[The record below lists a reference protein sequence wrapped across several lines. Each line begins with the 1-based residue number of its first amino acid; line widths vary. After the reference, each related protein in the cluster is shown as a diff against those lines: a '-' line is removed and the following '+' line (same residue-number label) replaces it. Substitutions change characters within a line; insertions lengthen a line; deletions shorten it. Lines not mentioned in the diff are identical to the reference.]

1 MLKYIP
7 LMLLPFVF
15 ACNGDNGADLTNET
29 TETSSIQ
36 PPLEGDFI
44 NDATF
49 KIDPKIENKLETAN
63 GSNFMIPANALVN
76 AAGEPV
82 TGEVEISFNQYHSIP
97 DIITS
102 GIPMSYDTLGESYT
116 FESAGMFSLDGTCN
130 DAPVFVK
137 DGAAIAMN
145 LASDLGE
152 DEPFN
157 FYELDENQGDW
168 TYAHNDSPI
177 ANNPRF
183 ERDKYMPLKP
193 EPVSEDAFV
202 LDINFDLSNY
212 DELKLFSGIVWEY
225 TGDADSLDP
234 RKNPAVGKTR
244 WTDFDLEPTNERAYE
259 YYMTMKNKNS
269 AFTTKCTAALDGED
283 LDVAMA
289 EFQTKKTEV
298 AKNLENIQK
307 PFIRSV
313 SISGFGT
320 YNYDYI
326 HRVEEPAELM
336 ADFDFGS
343 SNADKN
349 EALVVLIY
357 PNDNYVV
364 NYPQSQWN
372 SFGVDT
378 EAESQLIAILPGNQ
392 IAVCKEDISAC
403 FGKEKHTFKMQVLDK
418 KIEDKNS
425 LIDVLATL

>member
-7 LMLLPFVF
+7 LLLVPIIF
-15 ACNGDNGADLTNET
+15 ACDGESAAEVSNET
-29 TETSSIQ
+29 TETSCIQ
-36 PPLEGDFI
+36 PPLEGDFV
-44 NDATF
+44 NDVTF
-49 KIDPKIENKLETAN
+49 KIDPLVENNLETMN
-63 GSNFMIPANALVN
+63 GSNFTIPANALVD

-82 TGEVEISFNQYHSIP
+82 TEEVEITFNQYHSIP

-168 TYAHNDSPI
+168 TYEHSDSPI

-183 ERDKYMPLKP
+183 EREKYIPLKP

-202 LDINFDLSNY
+202 LDIDFDLSNY
-212 DELKLFSGIVWEY
+212 DELKVFSGIVWEY
-225 TGDADSLDP
+225 TGTDDSLDP
-234 RKNPAVGKTR
+234 RKNAIVSKNR

-259 YYMTMKNKNS
+259 YYMTMKNKTRS
-269 AFTTKCTAALDGED
+269 FTTKCTAALDGED
-283 LDVAMA
+283 LDLAMA
-289 EFQTKKTEV
+289 EFEIKKTEV
-298 AKNLENIQK
+298 AKNMEKIQK

-313 SISGFGT
+313 KISGFGT

-326 HRVEEPAELM
+326 HRVAEPAELM

-343 SNADKN
+343 SNGDKDG
-349 EALVVLIY
+349 ALVVLVY
-357 PNDNYVV
+357 PDDNYVV
-364 NYPQSQWN
+364 NYPKSQWG
-372 SFGVDT
+372 SFGIDT
-378 EAESQLIAILPGNQ
+378 EAHSKLIAILPGNQ
-392 IAVCKEDISAC
+392 IAVCKEDLSDC
-403 FGKEKHTFKMQVLDK
+403 FGKEKHTFKMQVLDE
-418 KIEDKNS
+418 KIEDKNA

>member
-7 LMLLPFVF
+7 LLFLPILI
-15 ACNGDNGADLTNET
+15 ACNGENAVDITTVT
-29 TETSSIQ
+29 TETSCIQ
-36 PPLEGDFI
+36 PPLEGDFV
-44 NDATF
+44 NDVTF
-49 KIDPKIENKLETAN
+49 KIDPQIENNLETMN
-63 GSNFMIPANALVN
+63 GSNFTIPANALVD

-82 TGEVEISFNQYHSIP
+82 TDEVEITFNQYHSIP

-137 DGAAIAMN
+137 DGAEIAMN

-168 TYAHNDSPI
+168 TYEHSDSPI

-183 ERDKYMPLKP
+183 EREKYMPLKP

-212 DELKLFSGIVWEY
+212 DELKVFSGIVWEY
-225 TGDADSLDP
+225 TGTDDSLDP
-234 RKNPAVGKTR
+234 RKNPIVVKNR

-259 YYMTMKNKNS
+259 YYMTMKNKTS
-269 AFTTKCTAALDGED
+269 SFTTKCTAALDGED

-289 EFQTKKTEV
+289 EFEAKKTEV
-298 AKNLENIQK
+298 AKNMENIQK
-307 PFIRSV
+307 PYVRSV
-313 SISGFGT
+313 NISGFGT

-343 SNADKN
+343 SNGDKA
-349 EALVVLIY
+349 EALVVLVY

-364 NYPQSQWN
+364 NYPSSQWS

-378 EAESQLIAILPGNQ
+378 EAESKLIAILPGNI
-392 IAVCKEDISAC
+392 IAVCKDDISDC
-403 FGKEKHTFKMQVLDK
+403 FGKEKHTFKMQVLNEA
-418 KIEDKNS
+418 IEDKNS

>member
-15 ACNGDNGADLTNET
+15 ACNGDNGAELTNET
-29 TETSSIQ
+29 IETSCIQ
-36 PPLEGDFI
+36 PPLEGDFV

-63 GSNFMIPANALVN
+63 GSNFTIPANVLVD
-76 AAGEPV
+76 AEGEPV
-82 TGEVEISFNQYHSIP
+82 TGEVLISFNQYHSIP

-137 DGAAIAMN
+137 DGEAIAMN

-152 DEPFN
+152 DAPFN

-168 TYAHNDSPI
+168 TYEHNDSPI
-177 ANNPRF
+177 LNNPRF
-183 ERDKYMPLKP
+183 EREKYMPLKP

-225 TGDADSLDP
+225 TGNVDSLDP

-289 EFQTKKTEV
+289 EFETKKTEV

-343 SNADKN
+343 SNPDKN
-349 EALVVLIY
+349 GALVVLIY

-392 IAVCKEDISAC
+392 IAVCKEAISDC
-403 FGKEKHTFKMQVLDK
+403 FGKEKHTFKMEVLDQ